1 VDAVVVFVDELNKYA
16 PADGP
21 ETYVK
26 KMLLDISERGRYLGL
41 VLFGAEQFRSQVHR
55 RIVGNAGTLVYGR
68 MDMDELATP
77 GYQVLSPATKIK
89 LATLPIGELMV
100 RHPHF
105 TQPIFVRFPRPA
117 PLRGRDGVERFPP
130 AADLPFED
138 AVVRQ
143 LVQLDRR
150 IRPNQVK
157 DLIADRTAE
166 DVRRALAGVRR
177 ARPED
182 ALAYF
187 RKALGTR
194 IAPAAPRPRHVVPPL
209 NPISEEPY

>member
-1 VDAVVVFVDELNKYA
+1 
-16 PADGP
+16 
-21 ETYVK
+21 VK

-55 RIVGNAGTLVYGR
+55 RVVGNAGTIVFGR
-68 MDMDELATP
+68 MDSDELATP

-105 TQPIFVRFPRPA
+105 TQPIFVRFPRPGV
-117 PLRGRDGVERFPP
+117 LRGRDGVERFPP

-143 LVQLDRR
+143 LVKLDRR
-150 IRPNQVK
+150 VRPNQVK
-157 DLIADRTAE
+157 DLIADRREE
-166 DVRRALAGVRR
+166 DVRRALAHTRQ
-177 ARPED
+177 ARPQD
-182 ALAYF
+182 AFAHF
-187 RKALGTR
+187 KKHLGGR
-194 IAPAAPRPRHVVPPL
+194 VAAVPAAARESVAPL
-209 NPISEEPY
+209 NRISDEPY

>member
-1 VDAVVVFVDELNKYA
+1 
-16 PADGP
+16 
-21 ETYVK
+21 
-26 KMLLDISERGRYLGL
+26 MLVGISEGGQYLGL
-41 VLFGAEQFRSQVHR
+41 VLFGVEQFRSEVHR

-117 PLRGRDGVERFPP
+117 PLRGPDGVERVPP
-130 AADLPFED
+130 AADLPLEA

-143 LVQLDRR
+143 LVRLARR

-157 DLIADRTAE
+157 DVIAARRAE
-166 DVRRALAGVRR
+166 DVRRALHDARR

-187 RKALGTR
+187 RKA
-194 IAPAAPRPRHVVPPL
+194 
-209 NPISEEPY
+209 

>member
-1 VDAVVVFVDELNKYA
+1 
-16 PADGP
+16 
-21 ETYVK
+21 
-26 KMLLDISERGRYLGL
+26 MLLDISERGRYLGL

-55 RIVGNAGTLVYGR
+55 RVVGNAGSQIYGR

-77 GYQVLSPATKIK
+77 AYQVLSPATKIK

-105 TQPIFVRFPRPA
+105 TQPIFVRFPRP
-117 PLRGRDGVERFPP
+117 PVLRGRDGVERFPP

-143 LVQLDRR
+143 VVKLDRR

-157 DLIADRTAE
+157 DLIADRLE
-166 DVRRALAGVRR
+166 QDVRRALAAVRQ

-182 ALAYF
+182 PLALF
-187 RKALGTR
+187 RRLLGGRVT
-194 IAPAAPRPRHVVPPL
+194 AGPAAARERVPPL
-209 NPISEEPY
+209 NPISDEPY